1 MIAPRNILRH
11 EFIGLDVLVVD
22 AKNLMY
28 RGFCGRVIDETRNT
42 IIIRTH
48 CGDKR
53 VPKPYT
59 RFRFTLDEGVKVEVD
74 GSALVMAP
82 EKRITQYTKNRG
94 K

>member
-11 EFIGLDVLVVD
+11 EFIGLDVLVVE
-22 AKNLMY
+22 AKNPLY
-28 RGFCGRVIDETRNT
+28 RGLCGIVIDETRNT
-42 IIIRTH
+42 LLIRTQ

-53 VPKPYT
+53 VPKPYSK
-59 RFRFTLDEGVKVEVD
+59 FRFILDEGVKVEVD
-74 GSALVMAP
+74 GSALIMAP

>member
-1 MIAPRNILRH
+1 MIAPWNIMRH
-11 EFIGLDVLVVD
+11 EFIGLYVLVVG
-22 AKNLMY
+22 AKNPLY
-28 RGFCGRVIDETRNT
+28 KGLCGRVIDETRNT
-42 IIIRTH
+42 LLIRTQ

-74 GSALVMAP
+74 GSALVVAP
-82 EKRITQYTKNRG
+82 EKRITQYTK